1 MDEEL
6 DLVTLE
12 QEDGTQLTLRV
23 ERYFYYN
30 GDEYVILSS
39 DLSGGQPDPDRYV
52 MRVDAVEGE
61 EDMEEF
67 TPIEDEELE
76 VRLIRTAETVLN
88 GEDEADDG
96 EE

>member
-1 MDEEL
+1 MDEEM

-39 DLSGGQPDPDRYV
+39 DLQGDQEDPERYV
-52 MRVDAVEGE
+52 MRVDPVEGE

-76 VRLIRTAETVLN
+76 ERLIRTAETVLN
-88 GEDEADDG
+88 GEDGADDG

>member
-30 GDEYVILSS
+30 G
-39 DLSGGQPDPDRYV
+39 
-52 MRVDAVEGE
+52 E
-61 EDMEEF
+61 E
-67 TPIEDEELE
+67 
-76 VRLIRTAETVLN
+76 
-88 GEDEADDG
+88 
-96 EE
+96 

>member
-6 DLVTLE
+6 DLITLE
-12 QEDGTQLTLRV
+12 NEDGTQLTLRV

-30 GDEYVILSS
+30 GEEYVILSS
-39 DLSGGQPDPDRYV
+39 DIHGGQPDPERYV
-52 MRVDAVEGE
+52 MRVDPVEGDE
-61 EDMEEF
+61 EMEEF

-76 VRLIRTAETVLN
+76 ERLIRTAETVLN
-88 GEDEADDG
+88 GEDASDD